1 MSIDFSKPIKTDN
14 YDTGL
19 LSSIRAHIVALACQ
33 LDPSDAGTVTA
44 PPTGA
49 RRWIVGSV
57 PERYNGTSW
66 AAMSTGFLPSATAAT
81 TYALQATT
89 LTSGTGLSGGGSLA
103 ANRTIGL
110 ANTAVTAG
118 SYGGNNSIPA
128 LTIDAQGRITAA
140 SVVVPSGTWAITAS
154 SANALSGITSA
165 ISSAVQ
171 SGTITSLV
179 GQDSNG
185 SLYRYNLTAL
195 NTFFGGATLNASI
208 NGQAASLATA
218 NNYQMAALGV
228 GTSNGTAGSIYATAN
243 ITAYSDARLKRD
255 VRVIDGALA
264 RVAAL
269 RGVTYERI
277 DLDDGRRHTG
287 VIAQELQA
295 VLPEAVWPADDDTLT
310 VAYGN
315 VVGLLIEAI
324 KALDVKVAALEA
336 RA

>member
-1 MSIDFSKPIKTDN
+1 MTFIWSGQAGQPSWLWGSNDGTNIYVYNPSNFS
-14 YDTGL
+14 
-19 LSSIRAHIVALACQ
+19 VAYA
-33 LDPSDAGTVTA
+33 
-44 PPTGA
+44 
-49 RRWIVGSV
+49 
-57 PERYNGTSW
+57 
-66 AAMSTGFLPSATAAT
+66 ATA
-81 TYALQATT
+81 
-89 LTSGTGLSGGGSLA
+89 G
-103 ANRTIGL
+103 
-110 ANTAVTAG
+110 AVT
-118 SYGGNNSIPA
+118 
-128 LTIDAQGRITAA
+128 
-140 SVVVPSGTWAITAS
+140 
-154 SANALSGITSA
+154 
-165 ISSAVQ
+165 
-171 SGTITSLV
+171 
-179 GQDSNG
+179 
-185 SLYRYNLTAL
+185 
-195 NTFFGGATLNASI
+195 
-208 NGQAASLATA
+208 TA

-277 DLDDGRRHTG
+277 DLNDGRRHTG

>member
-1 MSIDFSKPIKTDN
+1 MSIDFAKPVKTDN

-66 AAMSTGFLPSATAAT
+66 AAMSTGFLVAATAAT

-89 LTSGTGLSGGGSLA
+89 VSAGTGLTGGGSLA
-103 ANRTIGL
+103 ANRTL
-110 ANTAVTAG
+110 SLTNTAVVAA

-140 SVVVPSGTWAITAS
+140 SVVVPSGTWAITAA

-171 SGTITSLV
+171 PGTMTSLL

-195 NTFFGGATLNASI
+195 NGFFAGATLNASV
-208 NGQAASLATA
+208 NGTAAALVTGS
-218 NNYQMAALGV
+218 NYQVNALGV

-255 VRVIDGALA
+255 VWVIGDALA

-277 DLDDGRRHTG
+277 DLADGRRHTG

-295 VLPEAVWPADDDTLT
+295 VLPEAVWPADDGTLT

-324 KALDVKVAALEA
+324 KALDAKVQALEA